1 MLLDRRKPA
10 RRLRGAIAMG
20 AVAGLLSLA
29 ACSTDSGGDLGADP
43 TPGGGT
49 SASSSSTTT
58 PTPDPT
64 PAVVQTTPKDRAV
77 DVRPDSK
84 VMIAATVGEVTS
96 VTLSDA
102 KGRAVPMAKQA
113 DGSFVAST
121 RLRPSQSYTMV
132 SQTVGPDGTQGTDE
146 RTFSTLKPR
155 TIATYGLNYA
165 GMTVG
170 VGMPAIVQFDS
181 QVTDKAFR
189 QAVEKA
195 MRITVTPKQA
205 GSWGWLDNRQLM
217 WRPKDRWQ
225 PGTTVRIQAPL
236 TGLQTGPSKW
246 VDNDDS
252 GGFDIGS
259 AMVSHV
265 DIARHTMTVTRNGQL
280 LRTMPISAGQNKMP
294 YITRSGTKV
303 IIEKQPTVD
312 MDSAT
317 SGVPKTDPD
326 YYFTK
331 GVKWDLRVTWTGEY
345 LHSAPWSV
353 GSQGRAN
360 VSHGCV
366 NLSPTNA
373 KWMYDNS
380 KVGDVVTFSGST
392 RPFLPTEGIG
402 VWQYSFATWQK
413 QSALA

>member
-1 MLLDRRKPA
+1 MLLA
-10 RRLRGAIAMG
+10 RRQPSRRHALVALASAASLVVLAGCSSLPGRASGDAGVATARG
-20 AVAGLLSLA
+20 
-29 ACSTDSGGDLGADP
+29 SG
-43 TPGGGT
+43 
-49 SASSSSTTT
+49 SSTTST
-58 PTPDPT
+58 T
-64 PAVVQTTPKDRAV
+64 PAAAASPAVLQTTPKDRAA
-77 DVRPDSK
+77 DVRPDTT
-84 VMIAATVGEVTS
+84 VTVAATSGEVTS
-96 VTLSDA
+96 VTLTDA
-102 KGRAVPMAKQA
+102 KGGAVPMAKQA
-113 DGSFVAST
+113 DGSFAATS
-121 RLRPSQSYTMV
+121 RLRPSSSYTMV
-132 SQTVGPDGTQGTDE
+132 SQTVGPDGIKGTDE
-146 RTFSTLKPR
+146 RVFTTLKPA
-155 TIATYGLNYA
+155 TIATYGLNYS

-181 QVTDKAFR
+181 VVTDKAYR

-195 MRITVTPKQA
+195 MKISVSPKQE

-217 WRPKDRWQ
+217 WRPKDRWL
-225 PGTTVRIQAPL
+225 PGTTVRLEAPL
-236 TGLQTGPSKW
+236 HGLQTGPSKW
-246 VDNDDS
+246 IGNDDS
-252 GGFDIGS
+252 GGFTVGS

-265 DIARHTMTVTRNGQL
+265 DIARHTMTVTRNGTL
-280 LRTMPISAGQNKMP
+280 IKTMPISAGQNKMP

-303 IIEKQPTVD
+303 IIEKQPSVD

-317 SGVPKTDPD
+317 SGVPKSDPD

-353 GSQGRAN
+353 ASQGKAN

-373 KWMYDNS
+373 KWMYDAS
-380 KVGDVVTFSGST
+380 KPGDIVEFSGSN

-402 VWQYSFATWQK
+402 VWQYTYAAWQQ